1 MAVQPMIDAA
11 AAAPEARAP
20 KSPQAANAGGFTRA
34 AARPARMRKRHKLLL
49 ISFLIGI
56 LGPLVLVAF
65 YFWVIAENQY
75 ASVTGFAVRKEEGG
89 AISETLGG
97 LIQFAG
103 GSVSSESDIL
113 YEFIRSSEIVSAV
126 DRKIDLRA
134 HYAQHWPRD
143 WAFSVWPDATIED
156 LTWFWQRVVRI
167 SYDKASGLIE
177 VTVLAFDPQTAQLIA
192 QSILDESQNKINALN
207 AQARED
213 AMRYALADLD
223 VAVERLKTAREAMTN
238 FRTRTQ
244 IVDPEADFQGRMGV
258 MNTLQQQLAQSL
270 IELDLLAETT
280 KATDP
285 RIAQAQRRIEVIR
298 ERISKERQSFASKVG
313 ENGAAGADFP
323 KLFAEYEGLVVDRE
337 YAEETYRSALG
348 ALDVARANAARQ
360 SRYLATY
367 IRPSLPE
374 SSEYPRRAV
383 LFWLTALVL
392 VLSWAT
398 LALIYYSIRDRG

>member
-1 MAVQPMIDAA
+1 MIDSAPS
-11 AAAPEARAP
+11 APEAR
-20 KSPQAANAGGFTRA
+20 SPQTPQTPKAPGFTRA
-34 AARPARMRKRHKLLL
+34 TARPAGMRKRHKLLL
-49 ISFLIGI
+49 MSFLIGI

-65 YFWVIAENQY
+65 YLWVIAEDQY

-113 YEFIRSSEIVSAV
+113 YEFIRSSEIVAAV
-126 DRKIDLRA
+126 DRKIDLRS
-134 HYAQHWPRD
+134 HYAQYWPGD
-143 WAFSVWPDATIED
+143 WAFSIWPDATIED

-177 VTVLAFDPQTAQLIA
+177 VTVLAFDPQTAQIIA
-192 QSILDESQNKINALN
+192 QAILDESQNKINTLN

-213 AMRYALADLD
+213 AMRYALSDLE
-223 VAVERLKTAREAMTN
+223 VAVARLKEAREAMTN

-270 IELDLLAETT
+270 IEFDLLAETT
-280 KATDP
+280 KSTDP

-298 ERISKERQSFASKVG
+298 QRIAQERRSFASQVG
-313 ENGAAGADFP
+313 ENGAAGDDFP

-337 YAEETYRSALG
+337 YAEETYRSALS
-348 ALDVARANAARQ
+348 ALDLARANAARQ
-360 SRYLATY
+360 SRYLASY

-392 VLSWAT
+392 ALGWAT